1 MSLTVSLLLLA
12 VVLGFAVARPWGWP
26 EAVAAV
32 PAAVILIAIGAIP
45 FHQAVVQVAGLSG
58 VVAFLGAVLVLAK
71 LCDDEGL
78 FEAAGAAIAR
88 GRAGSGWLLGR
99 VFVVAATIT
108 AVLSLDAA
116 VVLLTPVVL
125 VAVRRL
131 RAPVRPYAYATA
143 HLANGASLLLP
154 VSNLT
159 NLLAF
164 HLANISFIKFTLLMA
179 LPWLATVIT
188 LYLAFRWFFAQDLRA
203 RPDPEH
209 LEPAPRPP
217 VFVLMVVGLTLA
229 GFAVAQSVG
238 VAPAWVALAGA
249 SVLAVRSLR
258 DRHTSVTEIVR
269 SVNVAF
275 LVFVLALGVVV
286 EAVMVNGMDRA
297 MSAVLPSGSGLP
309 ALLAIA
315 AVAAVL
321 ANVVNNLP
329 ATLVLLPLVAPGG
342 PVAILAVL
350 IGVNIGPNLTYVG
363 SLSNLLWR
371 RVLRQH
377 DVEAGVGEYTRLGLC
392 TVPATVVVAVLA
404 LWAGV
409 RLLGS

>member
-1 MSLTVSLLLLA
+1 MPLTVALLLLA
-12 VVLGFAVARPWGWP
+12 VVLGFAVARPRGWP
-26 EAVAAV
+26 EALAAV
-32 PAAVILIAIGAIP
+32 PAAAILIAIGAISV
-45 FHQAVVQVAGLSG
+45 HQAAAQVAGLAP

-78 FEAAGAAIAR
+78 FEYAGAAMAR
-88 GRAGSGWLLGR
+88 TSPGSHGLLR
-99 VFVVAATIT
+99 QVFAIAATIT
-108 AVLSLDAA
+108 AALSLDAT

-125 VAVRRL
+125 VSVRRL
-131 RAPVRPYAYATA
+131 RTPMRPYAYATA
-143 HLANGASLLLP
+143 HLANAASLLLP

-164 HLANISFIKFTLLMA
+164 HVANVSFARFTLVMA
-179 LPWLATVIT
+179 LPWLAAVAAV
-188 LYLAFRWFFAQDLRA
+188 YLVFRLFFAKDLR
-203 RPDPEH
+203 RPPHPEH
-209 LEPAPRPP
+209 VGPPPRPP
-217 VFVLMVVGLTLA
+217 VFVLVVVALTLA
-229 GFAVAQSVG
+229 GFAVSESVG

-249 SVLAVRSLR
+249 SVLAVRSLSR
-258 DRHTSVTEIVR
+258 RHTTVVQIAR
-269 SVNVAF
+269 SVNVSF

-286 EAVMVNGMDRA
+286 QAVTLNGMGKA

-315 AVAAVL
+315 AIAAAL

-329 ATLVLLPLVAPGG
+329 ATLVLVPLVAPSG

-371 RVLRQH
+371 GVLRQQN
-377 DVEAGVGEYTRLGLC
+377 VQASVGEYTRLGLC
-392 TVPATVVVAVLA
+392 TVPTALVAAVLA

-409 RLLGS
+409 RLLGF